1 MSKRYGLSVCF
12 VGLFMLLAG
21 CSMGSL
27 FIHEQR
33 SPYDFDTTVA
43 KVVENAQAR
52 GWIVPQAFDFQKSLV
67 AHHQPDPGRMKVIK
81 LCSPELASRMFADD
95 DSKFVSV
102 MAPCSISVYEKSD
115 GRTYLAAI
123 DMALMSKL
131 MGGDVGPVL
140 AEIAAEDAA
149 IIGFASVDR

>member
-1 MSKRYGLSVCF
+1 MSTRYGLSVSC
-12 VGLFMLLAG
+12 VGLLMLLAG

-33 SPYDFDTTVA
+33 SPYDFDATVA
-43 KVVENAQAR
+43 KVVENAHAR
-52 GWIVPQAFDFQKSLV
+52 GWIVPQTFDFQKSLV
-67 AHHQPDPGRMKVIK
+67 AHHQRDPGRMKVIK
-81 LCSPELASRMFADD
+81 LCSPELASRMFAHD

-115 GRTYLAAI
+115 GRTYLAAM

-131 MGGDVGPVL
+131 MGGEVGPVL
-140 AEIAAEDAA
+140 AEIADEDAA